1 MRRIAISLAVAVLM
15 SAPIRAQEPGKMA
28 LQAQEQALAE
38 ERARLVL
45 SFVPGMVQAG
55 GRKLPFR
62 FMKPAIV
69 EAGQKYPLL
78 IYLHGSGER
87 GTDNRRQMGTHVLNL
102 AQPAWRERYPAFV
115 FVPQCPPDSWWGIPY
130 RKIVEY
136 TMQPHTSPAPFEPPA
151 PRERPDPLEMI
162 LGWVAQAE
170 RVYPIDRDRI
180 YIVGF
185 SMGGMGVYR
194 ALEMQPGL
202 FAAAIPIA
210 GNGDPAKASLYY
222 RTPIRI
228 FHGGQ
233 DRNVYP
239 EAARRMDVALRAAG
253 GHPKLS
259 LFPDMGHDPTRAMSD
274 ERTWDWLF
282 AQKKLHSVVF
292 R

>member
-1 MRRIAISLAVAVLM
+1 MRRIAILLAAVVSM
-15 SAPIRAQEPGKMA
+15 STPIRAQEPGKTA

-38 ERARLVL
+38 AHARLAL
-45 SFVPGMVQAG
+45 SFGSGMVQAG

-62 FMKPAIV
+62 FMPP
-69 EAGQKYPLL
+69 EAVDAGRKYPLL

-87 GTDNRRQMGTHVLNL
+87 GTDNKQQMGAHVLNL

-136 TMQPHTSPAPFEPPA
+136 TMKPHTAPALFEPPA
-151 PRERPDPLEMI
+151 APERPGPLEMM
-162 LGWVAQAE
+162 LGWVAQAGQ
-170 RVYPIDRDRI
+170 RYPIDRDRI

-194 ALEMQPGL
+194 ALEMQPDL

-228 FHGGQ
+228 FHGEQ

-239 EAARRMDVALRAAG
+239 AAARRMDVALRAAG

-259 LFPDMGHDPTRAMSD
+259 LFPDMGHDPARAMSD
-274 ERTWDWLF
+274 EGTWDWLF
-282 AQKKLHSVVF
+282 AQKKRRSVVF

>member
-1 MRRIAISLAVAVLM
+1 MRRIVILLAAVVSM
-15 SAPIRAQEPGKMA
+15 SAPLRAQEPGKTA
-28 LQAQEQALAE
+28 LQAQEQAQAR
-38 ERARLVL
+38 ERARLAL
-45 SFVPGMVQAG
+45 SFGSGTVQAG

-62 FMKPAIV
+62 FMQPEVV

-87 GTDNRRQMGTHVLNL
+87 GMDNQRQMGAHVLNL
-102 AQPAWRERYPAFV
+102 AQPAWRKRYPAFV

-136 TMQPHTSPAPFEPPA
+136 TMKPHTSPAPFDLPA
-151 PRERPDPLEMI
+151 ARERLDPLTMI
-162 LGWVAQAE
+162 LGWVAQAG

-180 YIVGF
+180 YIIGF

-194 ALEMQPGL
+194 ALEMQPDL

-222 RTPIRI
+222 RTPIQI

-239 EAARRMDVALRAAG
+239 AAARRMDVALRAAG
-253 GHPKLS
+253 GHPQLN
-259 LFPDMGHDPTRAMSD
+259 LFPDMGHDPTRTMSD

-282 AQKKLHSVVF
+282 AQKKLRSVVF